1 MTRPA
6 LGAPSRQQ
14 STMTHTAPGRLIII
28 SGPSGSGKSTL
39 LKRLFEECPRPLLAS
54 VSATTRLPRPGEV
67 DGVDYHFLGNAEFQ
81 RRRLAGEFLECFEVY
96 QGGHWYGTL
105 RSEVCPSLAAGK
117 WVVLEI
123 DVQGTLAL
131 LNEFPDALTI
141 FVEPGS
147 LQELERR
154 LRARGTESEAAIQS
168 RLEGARREMAYVDR
182 YRYRVVN
189 DRLERCLQEICD
201 ILTKTGD

>member
-1 MTRPA
+1 MA
-6 LGAPSRQQ
+6 IAPL
-14 STMTHTAPGRLIII
+14 TASQDSSMGTTPTGRLIII

-39 LKRLFEECPRPLLAS
+39 LKRLFEVCPAPLVAS
-54 VSATTRLPRPGEV
+54 VSATTRPPRPGEV
-67 DGVDYHFLGNAEFQ
+67 NGVDYHFMSKEEF
-81 RRRLAGEFLECFEVY
+81 LALKERGEFLECFEVY

-105 RSEVCPSLAAGK
+105 RREVDPGLKAGN

-131 LNEFPDALTI
+131 LPQYPDAVTI

-147 LQELERR
+147 LEELERR
-154 LRARGTESEAAIQS
+154 LRNRGTESEAAIQR
-168 RLEGARREMAYVDR
+168 RLEGARREMRFADR

-189 DRLERCLQEICD
+189 DNLDRCLAEICEL
-201 ILTKTGD
+201 ITKRP